1 MDSNKPIL
9 NLDKQSKLVELT
21 KVELTK
27 EEKIK
32 KLTLDLFS
40 FKPNEIMHVLVGY
53 LGTTVLHLSRDKR
66 KEFFG
71 FLKKGIIDSRNNLL
85 KLENSKKSKGDK
97 EN

>member
-1 MDSNKPIL
+1 
-9 NLDKQSKLVELT
+9 
-21 KVELTK
+21 
-27 EEKIK
+27 
-32 KLTLDLFS
+32 
-40 FKPNEIMHVLVGY
+40 MHVLVGY